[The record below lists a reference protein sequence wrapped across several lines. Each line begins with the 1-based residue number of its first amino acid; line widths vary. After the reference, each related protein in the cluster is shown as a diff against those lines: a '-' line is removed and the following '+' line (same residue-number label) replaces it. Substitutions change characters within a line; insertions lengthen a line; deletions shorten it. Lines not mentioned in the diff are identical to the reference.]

1 MKSLWSLLL
10 GTSLVSFFISACSEG
25 EEVVKSFSNYDL
37 NGTVIKDGY
46 FTDVRNNHTYRIM
59 KYVDNLGTEKYWFA
73 ENLDYVDSTL
83 EKDSWCYND
92 SEDSCKVY
100 GRLYNW
106 EAAQKA
112 CPDGWELPSHMSW
125 SDLYNMVGDR
135 IEPAGT
141 KLKTIDHWQNSDS
154 VMQGSNRYG
163 FYGLPAGR
171 KNIEGGWLPSGKFA
185 YFWTSTSSSKDVDLA
200 YGWQLTYETDF
211 FNYGEY
217 YKGHG
222 MSVRCISKNEY
233 GKMHIEGDFDST
245 YLEEIPLHE
254 GTLEYQGQTYKTI
267 DLWGRTFMAENM
279 NYETGNSWCYNNSAD
294 SCKKYGRLYDLET
307 ALKVCPEGW
316 QLIHAR
322 SYDDDDYDL
331 ERARILKS
339 MGITLALFDYTAEEV
354 KSSEGWIKMP
364 GNNLSGFNLL
374 PSGGY
379 DIGSESFFDIGYTAY
394 LWANYEWQSQDIYDT
409 LAIGLRYS
417 DATFNQVE
425 NGKNFAY
432 AVRCE
437 KK

>member
-171 KNIEGGWLPSGKFA
+171 KNIEGGWLPTGKFA

-217 YKGHG
+217 YKGHECPCVASLK
-222 MSVRCISKNEY
+222 MSMARCISKVISIR
-233 GKMHIEGDFDST
+233 HI
-245 YLEEIPLHE
+245 
-254 GTLEYQGQTYKTI
+254 
-267 DLWGRTFMAENM
+267 
-279 NYETGNSWCYNNSAD
+279 
-294 SCKKYGRLYDLET
+294 
-307 ALKVCPEGW
+307 
-316 QLIHAR
+316 
-322 SYDDDDYDL
+322 
-331 ERARILKS
+331 
-339 MGITLALFDYTAEEV
+339 
-354 KSSEGWIKMP
+354 
-364 GNNLSGFNLL
+364 
-374 PSGGY
+374 
-379 DIGSESFFDIGYTAY
+379 
-394 LWANYEWQSQDIYDT
+394 
-409 LAIGLRYS
+409 
-417 DATFNQVE
+417 
-425 NGKNFAY
+425 
-432 AVRCE
+432 
-437 KK
+437 